1 MEEQEIQVNKT
12 LEEIWGEKFIG
23 QCMVEDLIAI
33 GVQVIVCV
41 ALAFF
46 LAWAIQMEILYRV
59 VAKHFVAGFILD
71 DGIVVH
77 AAPILRYLIGQ
88 RERRVMKYLH
98 KKGWQVRRV

>member
-46 LAWAIQMEILYRV
+46 LAWAI
-59 VAKHFVAGFILD
+59 
-71 DGIVVH
+71 
-77 AAPILRYLIGQ
+77 
-88 RERRVMKYLH
+88 
-98 KKGWQVRRV
+98 